1 MSLKNGPEGSR
12 YFWRLVLLVAVVSV
26 SGWLFY
32 RHGPDGLEFEWLLEP
47 QFSDANSFY
56 RGVAWVQEKEG
67 GE

>member
-1 MSLKNGPEGSR
+1 MSLKNGPGGSR

-47 QFSDANSFY
+47 LRFHFRQ
-56 RGVAWVQEKEG
+56 
-67 GE
+67 